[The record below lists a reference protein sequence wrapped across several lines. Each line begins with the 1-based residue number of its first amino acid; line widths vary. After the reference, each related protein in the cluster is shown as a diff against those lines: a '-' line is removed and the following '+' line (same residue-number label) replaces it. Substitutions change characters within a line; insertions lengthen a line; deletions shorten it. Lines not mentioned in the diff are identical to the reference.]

1 MKKIQCLLKLG
12 VLGLGLL
19 GVSGL
24 AYAQTELKG
33 NPEELRNFLHP
44 KEQVV
49 TISDRAEKTA
59 YSDKAV
65 IHLVVT
71 SEAKSLSESLA
82 LNNNIREQ
90 VGRDLIA
97 KGIQGSDIKNAQ
109 FTSTPQYGFFGKKP
123 STYKVVNRISVT
135 IFAEASLRAVA
146 QVADQYDEVDLAK
159 TTFEHTRK
167 ESFEQQV
174 KEDVLQKVIKQKSFY
189 EKSLG
194 VQLQPIGFR
203 DAHVRERA
211 TQGAMAVENV
221 EEVIVTG
228 AHAGFSSAK
237 DYVEQEPEPSFDEV
251 IYEAELSVDYKI
263 INKLN

>member
-1 MKKIQCLLKLG
+1 MKRMIPLLL
-12 VLGLGLL
+12 
-19 GVSGL
+19 VSLTGFS
-24 AYAQTELKG
+24 YAQTELKG
-33 NPEELRNFLHP
+33 NPEDLRTFLHP

-59 YSDKAV
+59 YSDKAI

-71 SEAKSLSESLA
+71 TEAKTLSESLA
-82 LNNNIREQ
+82 LNNSIREK
-90 VGRDLIA
+90 VGRDLIT

-135 IFAEASLRAVA
+135 IFEEASLRAVA
-146 QVADQYDEVDLAK
+146 QVADQYEEVDLSK
-159 TTFEHTRK
+159 TTFEHTK
-167 ESFEQQV
+167 KDAFEQQV
-174 KEDVLQKVIKQKSFY
+174 KEAVLQKVIQQKTFY

-203 DAHVRERA
+203 DAKVRERA

-228 AHAGFSSAK
+228 ARASMGSAK
-237 DYVEQEPEPSFDEV
+237 DYGDVEPEPSFDEV
-251 IYEAELSVDYKI
+251 VYEAELSVDYKI
-263 INKLN
+263 INKAN

>member
-1 MKKIQCLLKLG
+1 MKKMIPLY
-12 VLGLGLL
+12 LL
-19 GVSGL
+19 GISSL
-24 AYAQTELKG
+24 TFAQTELKG

-49 TISDRAEKTA
+49 TISERAEKTA

-71 SEAKSLSESLA
+71 TEAKSLSESLT
-82 LNNNIREQ
+82 LNNSIREK

-97 KGIQGSDIKNAQ
+97 EGIQSNDIKNAQ

-135 IFAEASLRAVA
+135 LFEEVGLRSVA
-146 QVADQYDEVDLAK
+146 QVADKYNEVDLSK
-159 TTFEHTRK
+159 TTFEHTKK
-167 ESFEQQV
+167 EIFEQQV
-174 KEDVLQKVIKQKSFY
+174 KEDVLQKVIKQKTFY

-194 VQLQPIGFR
+194 LQLQPVGFR
-203 DAHVRERA
+203 DAKVRERA
-211 TQGAMAVENV
+211 TQGALAVEGV

-228 AHAGFSSAK
+228 MRAGFSSAK
-237 DYVEQEPEPSFDEV
+237 DYEVQEPEPSFDEV

-263 INKLN
+263 VNKLN